1 MGPQLS
7 WLERSTD
14 NREVPGSSPGGPTIH
29 ILLDLK
35 EFRYKYLKRVFIF
48 DFTES
53 NVILQFTVKV
63 FIFSKKK
70 NKKYNF
76 YNTI

>member
-1 MGPQLS
+1 MINIK
-7 WLERSTD
+7 T
-14 NREVPGSSPGGPTIH
+14 
-29 ILLDLK
+29 K
-35 EFRYKYLKRVFIF
+35 YKYFNKYLYLILWK
-48 DFTES
+48 S